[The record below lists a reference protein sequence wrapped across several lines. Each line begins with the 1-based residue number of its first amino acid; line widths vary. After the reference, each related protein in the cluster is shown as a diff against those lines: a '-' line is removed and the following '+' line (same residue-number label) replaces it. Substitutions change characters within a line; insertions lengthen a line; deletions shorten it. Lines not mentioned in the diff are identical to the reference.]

1 MIVGIHGKV
10 LKKDPTHLHIL
21 TAGGLVYEVFVSLQC
36 SASIKSDEVQLLT
49 THIVREDAQQLYGFG
64 DINEKRMF
72 DTLIKISGVG
82 PKVAMAIC
90 STFSP
95 LSFAKIVESKDVGML
110 KQVPGI
116 GPKSA
121 GRILVELSG
130 FSLELAGEEAAPAAK
145 AHQEAAMALE
155 SLGFKKE
162 QIAKALKGCGSDTTE
177 GLIKE
182 ALKKLSQGSK
192 RK

>member
-1 MIVGIHGKV
+1 MIVGIVGRV
-10 LKKDPTHLHIL
+10 LKKEPTHLHLL
-21 TAGGLVYEVFVSLQC
+21 TPGGVVYEVFVSLQT
-36 SASIKSDEVQLLT
+36 SAAVKSEEVTLHT
-49 THIVREDAQQLYGFG
+49 THIVREDAQQLYGFA
-64 DINEKRMF
+64 DPHEKRMF

-90 STFSP
+90 STFTP
-95 LSFAKIVESKDVGML
+95 KSFAQVVEAKDVGML
-110 KQVPGI
+110 KRVPGI

-130 FSLELAGEEAAPAAK
+130 FSLELAGENTPVGAA
-145 AHQEAAMALE
+145 HHEAAMALE

-162 QIAKALKGCGSDTTE
+162 HIAKALAKCAATDTE

-182 ALKKLSQGSK
+182 ALKILSK
-192 RK
+192 

>member
-1 MIVGIHGKV
+1 MIVGIVGRVVRKE
-10 LKKDPTHLHIL
+10 PTHLHIL
-21 TAGGLVYEVFVSLQC
+21 TAGGLVYEVFVSLHT
-36 SASIKSDEVQLLT
+36 SAAVKEEEVSLHT
-49 THIVREDAQQLYGFG
+49 TQIVREDTQQLYGFAELL
-64 DINEKRMF
+64 EKRMF

-90 STFSP
+90 STFTP
-95 LSFAKIVESKDVGML
+95 QSFARVVEAKDVGLL
-110 KQVPGI
+110 KRVPGI

-130 FSLELAGEEAAPAAK
+130 FSLELAGESTPAGAARHEATL
-145 AHQEAAMALE
+145 ALE

-162 QIAKALKGCGSDTTE
+162 HVAKVLAQCSATDTE

-182 ALKKLSQGSK
+182 ALKKLGK
-192 RK
+192 